1 MELVSATERH
11 MNTDV
16 SITLSVKK
24 QNLLMAKYAVARA
37 FSKIQKLEKEISEF
51 HPASPIFTFNQSA
64 PQTRISVP
72 DSVIDLLRLS
82 LRLREKTQS
91 AFDPLCKSQGPAS
104 LGMDLEK
111 GLVWKETAETHLGFG
126 AIGKG
131 YILDKVRL
139 SFQQEGLEDFV
150 INAGGSS
157 IILSGFL
164 LNEPSRWAW
173 SWKKQADRYL
183 GKEFLHTSGKCIA
196 LGVSGNMEQGLHIKN
211 RDSTFAQST
220 LSALVAHPSAAVAD
234 ALSTALFVHGW
245 RDLEMFQD
253 SLAFMPMALIDQEEN
268 VKWNGHFSQ
277 AWGNPC

>member
-16 SITLSVKK
+16 SISLSVKK
-24 QNLLMAKYAVARA
+24 QNLLMAKYAIARA
-37 FSKIQKLEKEISEF
+37 FSKIQKLEREISEF
-51 HPASPIFTFNQSA
+51 APTSPVFQLNQSV
-64 PQTRISVP
+64 PFTKISIP
-72 DSVIDLLRLS
+72 ESVVDLLRLS

-91 AFDPLCKSQGPAS
+91 AFDPLCKSDGTAS
-104 LGMDLEK
+104 LGLDLEK
-111 GLVWKETAETHLGFG
+111 GVVWKETAGTRLSFG

-157 IILSGFL
+157 IILSGYL
-164 LNEPSRWAW
+164 LDEPFRWAW
-173 SWKKQADRYL
+173 SWKKEADTYF
-183 GKEFLHTSGKCIA
+183 GKEFLHRSGKCIA

-211 RDSTFAQST
+211 RDSSFAQSA

-253 SLAFMPMALIDQEEN
+253 SMAFMPMAYIDQEEN
-268 VKWNGHFSQ
+268 VKWNGDFSV